1 MNILVLGAGLHGSV
15 CAYDLLQA
23 PAVRTV
29 RLADWRLDAL
39 PAFLEARHRDPRL
52 QLVTVDARD
61 ASGVAAALEGMD
73 GCLNALPYYF
83 AEPITRLAIAAGSHY
98 ADLGGNT
105 DIVFEQVRLDEEAR
119 AAGVSVIPDCGLAPG
134 MVNILAMDGMAALEE
149 TRAIRIYVG
158 GLPKHPRPPL
168 NYQLVYSLEGV
179 LDYYTTPSF
188 VLQDGELVE
197 VEALSGVE
205 AVEFGAPMGTLE
217 AFHTAGGVSTL
228 PWRLQ
233 GQVPTV
239 VYKTLRYPGHADLMR
254 AMRDLGLFSQEPVEG
269 RNGRIVPRDA
279 FIAAVEPRL
288 RNPDSPDLVALRV
301 VVEGTRD
308 GRDARVKYRL
318 LDFMDEARGISAM
331 GRTTGFSLAIIGRM
345 QASGVIAGA
354 GVATAGVAVP
364 AGPYIEALA
373 ERGVIIER
381 RME

>member
-1 MNILVLGAGLHGSV
+1 
-15 CAYDLLQA
+15 
-23 PAVRTV
+23 
-29 RLADWRLDAL
+29 
-39 PAFLEARHRDPRL
+39 
-52 QLVTVDARD
+52 
-61 ASGVAAALEGMD
+61 
-73 GCLNALPYYF
+73 
-83 AEPITRLAIAAGSHY
+83 
-98 ADLGGNT
+98 
-105 DIVFEQVRLDEEAR
+105 
-119 AAGVSVIPDCGLAPG
+119 
-134 MVNILAMDGMAALEE
+134 
-149 TRAIRIYVG
+149 
-158 GLPKHPRPPL
+158 
-168 NYQLVYSLEGV
+168 
-179 LDYYTTPSF
+179 
-188 VLQDGELVE
+188 
-197 VEALSGVE
+197 
-205 AVEFGAPMGTLE
+205 
-217 AFHTAGGVSTL
+217 
-228 PWRLQ
+228 
-233 GQVPTV
+233 

-269 RNGRIVPRDA
+269 RNGSIVPRDA

-288 RNPDSPDLVALRV
+288 RSPDSPDLVALRV